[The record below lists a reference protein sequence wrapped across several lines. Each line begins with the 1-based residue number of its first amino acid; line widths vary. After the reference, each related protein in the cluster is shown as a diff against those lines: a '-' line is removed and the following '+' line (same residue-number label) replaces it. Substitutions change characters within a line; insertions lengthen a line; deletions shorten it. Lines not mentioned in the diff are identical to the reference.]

1 MCRVAPLTIAQV
13 SPYAW
18 ELGNDVN
25 RIVERTSQELVRRGH
40 RVAIVAPSSSHE
52 AVRQTRRRLR
62 EGDVWRDGPTHPE
75 VLAVSEAVVGQSRR
89 AALPVDVGRAIDAL
103 FAAVEFDV
111 VHVHE
116 PWAPSVASAALR
128 TSPYLNVGTFHAPT
142 ERVVST
148 QVARK
153 LVQLVFGRIDARV
166 VSFGATAELM
176 RRSLPGDYRTILP
189 GTDPAEAPPAGP
201 GGRVRIVFVDE

>member
-1 MCRVAPLTIAQV
+1 MASKLTIAQV

-18 ELGNDVN
+18 ESENEVN
-25 RIVERTSQELVRRGH
+25 RQIERTAHELVRRGH
-40 RVAIVAPSSSHE
+40 RVAIVAPSGSQA
-52 AVRQTRRRLR
+52 AVRETRRRLR
-62 EGDVWRDGPTHPE
+62 DGEVWESGGPE
-75 VLAVSEAVVGQSRR
+75 VLAVSEALASQGRR

-128 TSPYLNVGTFHAPT
+128 NSPYLNVGTFHAPT
-142 ERVVST
+142 ERVVAT

-153 LVQLVFGRIDARV
+153 LVQLVFGRLDARIA
-166 VSFGATAELM
+166 SFEAH
-176 RRSLPGDYRTILP
+176 RRS
-189 GTDPAEAPPAGP
+189 
-201 GGRVRIVFVDE
+201 